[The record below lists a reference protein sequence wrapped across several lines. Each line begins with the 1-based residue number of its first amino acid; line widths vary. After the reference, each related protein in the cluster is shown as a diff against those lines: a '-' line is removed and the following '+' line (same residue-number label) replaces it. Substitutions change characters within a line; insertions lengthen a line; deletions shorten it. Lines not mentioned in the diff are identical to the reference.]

1 VAIIAED
8 LVLVDAGVV
17 ELPGLHAEAVTGR

>member
-1 VAIIAED
+1 VIIAGD

-17 ELPGLHAEAVTGR
+17 ELPGLHAEAVTGH